1 MSKSEITKYNKH
13 ESASHKCFG
22 RFVRYICDEVIS
34 EYGASYETQAE
45 IRNKWRDTYKYS
57 PAIEKFLI
65 RRAKL
70 FIATL
75 DVHNPD
81 NSNLGFL
88 HAVINE
94 MADYL
99 SRYTMR
105 KKDGMLRKDAKEKL
119 QKVLWEENTHIK
131 ALQKTQADNHFA
143 KKSPKYAARKRKQ
156 ERRERA
162 KQDWDIAQQV
172 KYDIFI
178 EASYLRRKK

>member
-1 MSKSEITKYNKH
+1 MSKNEITKYNKH
-13 ESASHKCFG
+13 DSASHRCFG
-22 RFVRYICDEVIS
+22 QFVRYICEEVIS
-34 EYGASYETQAE
+34 EYGASYETQGE

-105 KKDGMLRKDAKEKL
+105 KKNGMLRKDARGEL
-119 QKVLWEENTHIK
+119 QKVLWDENAHIK
-131 ALQKTQADNHFA
+131 ALKSTQEDNRFA
-143 KKSPKYAARKRKQ
+143 KKSPKYAAKKRKQ

-178 EASYLRRKK
+178 EASYLRRK

>member
-22 RFVRYICDEVIS
+22 HFVRYICDEVIS

-45 IRNKWRDTYKYS
+45 VRNKWRDTYKYS
-57 PAIEKFLI
+57 PAVEKFLI
-65 RRAKL
+65 KRTKL

-105 KKDGMLRKDAKEKL
+105 KRKGMLRKDAKAEL
-119 QKVLWEENTHIK
+119 QKALWDENTHIN
-131 ALQKTQADNHFA
+131 ALQKTQSDNRFA
-143 KKSPKYAARKRKQ
+143 KKSPKYAAKKRKQ
-156 ERRERA
+156 EHRERA
-162 KQDWDIAQQV
+162 KQDWAIAQQV
-172 KYDIFI
+172 KYIFI
-178 EASYLRRKK
+178 EESYRRRK

>member
-22 RFVRYICDEVIS
+22 HFVRYICDEVIS

-45 IRNKWRDTYKYS
+45 VRNKWRDTYKYS
-57 PAIEKFLI
+57 PAVEKFLI
-65 RRAKL
+65 KRTKL
-70 FIATL
+70 FIAIL

-105 KKDGMLRKDAKEKL
+105 KRKGMLRKDAKAEL
-119 QKVLWEENTHIK
+119 QKALWDENTHINS
-131 ALQKTQADNHFA
+131 LQKTQSDNRFA
-143 KKSPKYAARKRKQ
+143 KKSPKNAAKKRKQ

-172 KYDIFI
+172 KYIFI
-178 EASYLRRKK
+178 EESYRRRK